1 MKKRSLLFITLT
13 LGIVSLSAQN
23 HMDLMTTLYGE
34 FIGSYFGRTVVSL
47 DYNGDGY
54 DDLVVASS
62 HWNPTGGYNENIRYG
77 KLYFYW
83 GGPGFDNIPDFVIE
97 GTYTPQFGNVPA
109 LINAGDLNDDG
120 FDDLLVRAHGTTYNP
135 NIDCYL
141 GVYLGRANP
150 VATPDIIWSAPGGVG
165 FIVYALGDINSD
177 AKDDLSITYS
187 ISNSKSSTYYL
198 YIWDDIYS
206 APYLY
211 RSGDW
216 PPLGLLGIGDV
227 NGDNIDDSHLSE
239 PIYGQHNHFRK
250 IVFFGTTGFPQS
262 DSLVLEE
269 DTYFADP
276 RACALGDING
286 DGYDDFSSYGLNVHL
301 GANNLSSLPSITLT
315 TPEISWGYN
324 YNQGLRMVYGDF
336 NGDGYDDIVA
346 SDHRWSYFD
355 GDVVIWLGGQNVN
368 GTYDLR
374 LVHPQVADNFGYS
387 KATGDFNGDG
397 LSDIA
402 VSAPFFWDEGSGH
415 DVTPGKVYIYAGN
428 ASLIDTTVSNN
439 DELAPDITNSIR
451 LYPNP
456 IPRIEPIT
464 TLKLISSG
472 ISRHERIIVEMFNLK
487 GQKIKTWDIAADNPG
502 SGDYQIDCEGIA
514 TGIYFILAKHRS
526 ERLGSTKLLIY

>member
-1 MKKRSLLFITLT
+1 MNKMALLFIALT
-13 LGIVSLSAQN
+13 LGIVCLSAQN

-62 HWNPTGGYNENIRYG
+62 LWNPTGVYNEDICYG
-77 KLYFYW
+77 KIYFYW
-83 GGPGFDNIPDFVIE
+83 GGPGFDNVPDFVIE
-97 GTYTPQFGNVPA
+97 GTYAHQFGNSPA
-109 LINAGDLNDDG
+109 LINTGDLNNDG
-120 FDDLLVRAHGTTYNP
+120 FDDLIIRAYYPDVTQFM
-135 NIDCYL
+135 

-150 VATPDIIWSAPGGVG
+150 VSTPDIVWSAPGGVG

-177 AKDDLSITYS
+177 AKDDLSITFS
-187 ISNSKSSTYYL
+187 IYNYRSSTYYL
-198 YIWDDIYS
+198 YVWDDIYS
-206 APYLY
+206 APYLF

-216 PPLGLLGIGDV
+216 TPLGLLGIGDV
-227 NGDNIDDSHLSE
+227 NGDDIDDSHLSE

-250 IVFFGTTGFPQS
+250 IVFFGSTGFPQS

-269 DTYFADP
+269 GIYCPDP

-286 DGYDDFSSYGLNVHL
+286 DGYDDFSSYGMNVHL
-301 GANNLSSLPSITLT
+301 GSPNLSVPPSFTLSGPTIT
-315 TPEISWGYN
+315 WGTEN
-324 YNQGLRMVYGDF
+324 CTGLRMVYGDF

-346 SDHRWSYFD
+346 SDNRWSYFD
-355 GDVVIWLGGQNVN
+355 GDALLWLGGQNVN

-374 LVHPQVADNFGYS
+374 LAHPQVADNFGYS

-428 ASLIDTTVSNN
+428 ASLNDTTVSND
-439 DELAPDITNSIR
+439 DELAPVISNSIR

-456 IPRIEPIT
+456 ISRNEPVA
-464 TLKLISSG
+464 KLILSASG
-472 ISRHERIIVEMFNLK
+472 TGRTERIAVEMFNLK

-502 SGDYQIDCEGIA
+502 SGVYEIDCEGIA
-514 TGIYFILAKHRS
+514 TGIYFVRAKHGTD
-526 ERLGSTKLLIY
+526 RLGSTKLLIY

>member
-13 LGIVSLSAQN
+13 LGIVCLSAQN

-34 FIGSYFGRTVVSL
+34 FIGSYFGRSVVSL

-54 DDLVVASS
+54 DDLVVSS
-62 HWNPTGGYNENIRYG
+62 SMWNPTGAYNENIWYG

-83 GGPGFDNIPDFVIE
+83 GGPGFDNVPDFVIE
-97 GTYTPQFGNVPA
+97 GTYTGQYA
-109 LINAGDLNDDG
+109 RTLTSAGDLNNDG
-120 FDDLLVRAHGTTYNP
+120 FDDLIVDVFNEDTTR
-135 NIDCYL
+135 YL

-150 VATPDIIWSAPGGVG
+150 VATPDIIWSAPGGVS
-165 FIVYALGDINSD
+165 FTVFALGDINSD
-177 AKDDLSITYS
+177 GKDDLSIMYS
-187 ISNSKSSTYYL
+187 LFHSKRSTYYL
-198 YIWDDIYS
+198 YIWDDIVGT
-206 APYLY
+206 PYLL
-211 RSGDW
+211 RTTDW
-216 PPLGLLGIGDV
+216 SYPCLMGIGDV
-227 NGDNIDDSHLSE
+227 NGDGFDDCHLSI
-239 PIYGQHNHFRK
+239 PVNRYQYSK
-250 IVFFGTTGFPQS
+250 KLVYFGSQSFPQA
-262 DSLVLEE
+262 DTLVLNESIYC
-269 DTYFADP
+269 TNA
-276 RACALGDING
+276 RASALGDING

-301 GANNLSSLPSITLT
+301 GADNLSSLPSITLT

-324 YNQGLRMVYGDF
+324 YNKGLRMVYGDF

-346 SDHRWSYFD
+346 SDHRWSLFN
-355 GDVVIWLGGQNVN
+355 GDVLIWLGGQNVN

-374 LVHPQVADNFGYS
+374 LLAPELSSNFGYS
-387 KATGDFNGDG
+387 KATGDFDGDG
-397 LSDIA
+397 LCDLA
-402 VSAPFFWDEGSGH
+402 VSAPYYYEGG
-415 DVTPGKVYIYAGN
+415 PRFEQGKVFIYSGN
-428 ASLIDTTVSNN
+428 TALADTTVGND

-456 IPRIEPIT
+456 ISRNEPLT

-472 ISRHERIIVEMFNLK
+472 ISRHERITVEMFNLK

>member
-1 MKKRSLLFITLT
+1 MRKRSLLFIALT
-13 LGIVSLSAQN
+13 LGIVCLSAQN
-23 HMDLMTTLYGE
+23 QMDLMTTLYGE

-62 HWNPTGGYNENIRYG
+62 HWNPTGVYNENIRYG

-97 GTYTPQFGNVPA
+97 GAYTPQFGNTPA

-150 VATPDIIWSAPGGVG
+150 SATPDIIWSAPGGVG
-165 FIVYALGDINSD
+165 FSVNALGDINSD
-177 AKDDLSITYS
+177 GKDDLSITFS
-187 ISNSKSSTYYL
+187 IYNYRSSTYYL
-198 YIWDDIYS
+198 YVWDDIYS
-206 APYLY
+206 APYLF

-216 PPLGLLGIGDV
+216 TPLGLLGIGDV
-227 NGDNIDDSHLSE
+227 NGDDIDDSHLSE

-250 IVFFGTTGFPQS
+250 IVFFGSTGFPQS

-269 DTYFADP
+269 GIYCPDP

-286 DGYDDFSSYGLNVHL
+286 DGYDDFSSYGMNVHL
-301 GANNLSSLPSITLT
+301 GSPNLSVPPSFTLSGPTIT
-315 TPEISWGYN
+315 WGTEN
-324 YNQGLRMVYGDF
+324 CTGLRMVYGDF

-346 SDHRWSYFD
+346 SDNRWSYFD
-355 GDVVIWLGGQNVN
+355 GDALLWLGGQNVN

-374 LVHPQVADNFGYS
+374 LAHPQVADNFGYS

-428 ASLIDTTVSNN
+428 ASLNDTTVSND
-439 DELAPDITNSIR
+439 DELAPVISNSIR

-456 IPRIEPIT
+456 ISRNEPVA
-464 TLKLISSG
+464 KLILSASG
-472 ISRHERIIVEMFNLK
+472 TGRTERIAVEMFNLK

-502 SGDYQIDCEGIA
+502 SGVYEIDCEGIA
-514 TGIYFILAKHRS
+514 TGIYFIRAKHGTD
-526 ERLGSTKLLIY
+526 RLGSTKLLIY

>member
-1 MKKRSLLFITLT
+1 MKKKSKLFFALT
-13 LGIVSLSAQN
+13 LGIVCLSAQN
-23 HMDLMTTLYGE
+23 HMDLMTTLNGE

-62 HWNPTGGYNENIRYG
+62 HWNPTGVYNENIRYG
-77 KLYFYW
+77 KIYFYW

-97 GTYTPQFGNVPA
+97 GTYTPQFGNSPT
-109 LINAGDLNDDG
+109 LINAGDLNDDS
-120 FDDLLVRAHGTTYNP
+120 FDDLLVSAHGTTYNP

-150 VATPDIIWSAPGGVG
+150 SATPDIIWSAPGGVG
-165 FIVYALGDINSD
+165 FSVNALGDINSD
-177 AKDDLSITYS
+177 GKDDLSIIYS
-187 ISNSKSSTYYL
+187 LYNYRPSTYYQ

-206 APYLY
+206 TPYLF

-216 PPLGLLGIGDV
+216 TPLGLLGIGDV
-227 NGDNIDDSHLSE
+227 NGDDIDDSHLSE

-250 IVFFGTTGFPQS
+250 TAYFGNAEFPDT
-262 DSLVLEE
+262 DSLVLE
-269 DTYFADP
+269 DDIYYPDP

-286 DGYDDFSSYGLNVHL
+286 DGYDDFSSYGMNVHL
-301 GANNLSSLPSITLT
+301 GSPNLSVPPSFTLSGPTIT
-315 TPEISWGYN
+315 WGTEN
-324 YNQGLRMVYGDF
+324 CVGLRMVYGDF

-374 LVHPQVADNFGYS
+374 LPAPEIGSNFGYS

-397 LSDIA
+397 LCDLA
-402 VSAPFFWDEGSGH
+402 VSAPYYYEGG
-415 DVTPGKVYIYAGN
+415 PQFEQGKVFIYSGN
-428 ASLIDTTVSNN
+428 TALADTTVGNE
-439 DELAPDITNSIR
+439 DELAPDITNSICI
-451 LYPNP
+451 YPNP
-456 IPRIEPIT
+456 ISRNEPFT
-464 TLKLISSG
+464 NLKFNGSG
-472 ISRHERIIVEMFNLK
+472 ISRYERITVEIFNLK

-502 SGDYQIDCEGIA
+502 SGDFQIDCEGIA
-514 TGIYFILAKHRS
+514 TGIYFILAKHRT